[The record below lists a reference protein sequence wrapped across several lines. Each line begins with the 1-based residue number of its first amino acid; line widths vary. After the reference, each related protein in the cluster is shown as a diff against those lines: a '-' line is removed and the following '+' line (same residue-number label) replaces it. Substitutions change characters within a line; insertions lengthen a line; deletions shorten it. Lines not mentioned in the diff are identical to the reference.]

1 MIRGVHIARY
11 RGIRE
16 LTADGFGRVNLI
28 IGRNDCGKTAFMEA
42 LQLVE
47 SGDDVARHLLRAQRN
62 RLGRLIKSHDFERF
76 WRPIFFDLDSKTGLQ
91 ISDNHRDGTEQ
102 VLKIREDEVSVGEVI
117 PDRSLDM
124 RDPGDDGYEKEDV
137 FMRPTWALEFERT
150 AHEQFIQQRI
160 QGTPTRLKLLSSVNG
175 VPKRPAFSNQTGSV
189 WIAAGSGLGE
199 SKIRFVSALKQRS
212 GDQSLLELLREVDSR
227 VSGIELLAPGG
238 DVAELFVRL
247 NNGVPLLP
255 VELMGDGF
263 QRCLELGAAAAAHD
277 WPTLFIDEVENG
289 MHHLVLE
296 PLWRWIGAISHR
308 RSLQVFATTHSDECI
323 DAARRAFQTRRDD
336 GLRVIRLDRQESETR
351 AVIYDQA
358 LIEAAERTGTEIRG

>member
-47 SGDDVARHLLRAQRN
+47 SGDDVAPLLLRAQRN
-62 RLGRLIKSHDFERF
+62 RLGRVIKSHDFERF

-91 ISDNHRDGTEQ
+91 ISSVRRDGTEQ
-102 VLKIREDEVSVGEVI
+102 VLKIREDEVSDGEVI
-117 PDRSLDM
+117 PDHDPYM
-124 RDPGDDGYEKEDV
+124 RDLGDDGYEKADV
-137 FMRPTWALEFERT
+137 FMRPTWALEFEL
-150 AHEQFIQQRI
+150 APHEQFIQQRI
-160 QGTPTRLKLLSSVNG
+160 LATPTRLKLLSING
-175 VPKRPAFSNQTGSV
+175 TQKRSASSSQTGSV
-189 WIAAGSGLGE
+189 WIASGSGLGE

-212 GDQSLLELLREVDSR
+212 GDQSLLELLREVDAR

-277 WPTLFIDEVENG
+277 WPTLYIDEIENG

-296 PLWRWIGAISHR
+296 PLWRWIGAVSR
-308 RSLQVFATTHSDECI
+308 RRRLQVFATTHSEECI
-323 DAARRAFQTRRDD
+323 DAARRAFQTHGDD